1 MITLTP
7 QERALWNELRTLASG
22 LTTIDAEEHCISY
35 KQLGRRVDPNGTWHY
50 PMTRPP
56 FRGLNEALGHVSK
69 YEAAHG
75 RPLLS
80 ALVVNEDTR
89 KPGSGFVNMAVTD
102 LRREVADPDEFWRE
116 ELARV
121 VSFWTADDQVLLI
134 DTAIGQVL
142 TELVAVK
149 RQLRQIA
156 ARLGQRETES

>member
-7 QERALWNELRTLASG
+7 QERAIWRELRTLAGG
-22 LTTIDAEEHCISY
+22 LTITDAEEHCISY
-35 KQLGRRVDPNGTWHY
+35 KQLGRRVDPNGVWHY

-80 ALVVNEDTR
+80 ALVVNDITR
-89 KPGSGFVNMAVTD
+89 KPGDGFAKMATTD
-102 LRREVADPDEFWRE
+102 LGRDATDPDEFWRE

-121 VSFWTADDQVLLI
+121 VAFWATDDQVLRN
-134 DTAIGQVL
+134 DTAMGQVL
-142 TELVAVK
+142 TDLAAIK
-149 RQLRQIA
+149 RQLRQIN
-156 ARLGQRETES
+156 ARLGPADKS